1 MEHVVDTSSDLING
15 IKHSRRYL
23 YELALSLV
31 AYAFVLSLTLGIII
45 NYPAG
50 RFWRP
55 VIALLP
61 MIPAA
66 SVCWVV
72 IRQLHRVDEMQR
84 RLQFE
89 ALAFAFA
96 GTALIT
102 FGYGFL
108 ENAGLPRLSM
118 FAVWPLMAVLWI
130 IGLVVNRRRYA

>member
-1 MEHVVDTSSDLING
+1 MDTSGNLIDG
-15 IKHSRRYL
+15 IKPARRYL
-23 YELALSLV
+23 YELSLSLI
-31 AYAFVLSLTLGIII
+31 AYAVVLSLTLAIII
-45 NYPAG
+45 HYPGAA
-50 RFWRP
+50 FWRP

-72 IRQLHRVDEMQR
+72 IRQLHRVDELQR

-118 FAVWPLMAVLWI
+118 FSVWPVMAVLWVV
-130 IGLVVNRRRYA
+130 GLVVNRRRYI